1 MKLFNIITIYPD
13 FFESFKNH
21 GLINKGLS
29 EKIIDLN
36 ILNLRHFTVDKHK
49 RVDFKPYGGGPGMV
63 IQYEP
68 VKNALDSDM
77 FKTIEVSK
85 LTKQKVDQITKLTSR
100 LPNRKDWMKNLG
112 KKQIILRGRGE
123 TGKTYQMLSWAYEEY
138 IENNKKIVID
148 LGTII
153 FFKE

>member
-49 RVDFKPYGGGPGMV
+49 RVDF
-63 IQYEP
+63 
-68 VKNALDSDM
+68 AL
-77 FKTIEVSK
+77 
-85 LTKQKVDQITKLTSR
+85 
-100 LPNRKDWMKNLG
+100 W
-112 KKQIILRGRGE
+112 
-123 TGKTYQMLSWAYEEY
+123 
-138 IENNKKIVID
+138 
-148 LGTII
+148 
-153 FFKE
+153 